1 LLGPDSEL
9 KHLEQ
14 KRTSGNFGDV
24 SGEVLPS
31 TTAKACIALL
41 LIQSEDYIL
50 NGFRFFGCLSQSNHP
65 LHITVRSIN
74 SAASWNVSG
83 NKNNVSLAS
92 LIQTR
97 FLFSISFSRCCWNP
111 AEVS

>member
-1 LLGPDSEL
+1 MEW
-9 KHLEQ
+9 Q
-14 KRTSGNFGDV
+14 V
-24 SGEVLPS
+24 QPS
-31 TTAKACIALL
+31 TTEKACIALL
-41 LIQSEDYIL
+41 FIESDDYIL
-50 NGFRFFGCLSQSNHP
+50 DDFLYLGCLSRSNHP